1 MKRFRFLS
9 GASGEK
15 GAVAP
20 IVALG
25 LLAFVGFMA
34 LGIDLGQL
42 YMVRNELQNVA
53 DAAALAAVKQLIQ
66 GSGGSTATIDCVGA
80 VQAAKDCAKKNYSL
94 GVTDG
99 IKITDADVSIGL
111 FDLNTKTFSAD
122 GCPATAVPPNNT
134 QVNAVRVR
142 VHRDGTESNPKVATF
157 FGNIMGA
164 GKEQESHVEAVA
176 CMGLAGTSS
185 IDPPIT
191 IPSEWAAGGGP
202 RDNPNPQFTGLHRI
216 LDKIG
221 PGPAYAALPQT
232 YKFFDKGGSNLD
244 TTRAT
249 FIVPQQSELSLTQ
262 LQKYIKGPGVSG
274 GLRFPQKKVGDR
286 VWPISEW
293 QWGSN
298 IKSNYNLLK
307 TRYNANKDANGKWRV
322 TLPVY
327 KTTPVTSAVPQDS
340 FFKLASRLI
349 PGVSQAYA
357 CAAYT
362 TPAVY
367 TQGFVN
373 ADITAVICPSDCTTG
388 DQTEDT
394 SCRKKC
400 YAQIEPVNSN
410 TFSTDKTSASEPFQK
425 DYQDMNPAATKVGVF
440 SGVPKI
446 VK

>member
-1 MKRFRFLS
+1 MKRFRFLF
-9 GASGEK
+9 GTSGEK

-25 LLAFVGFMA
+25 LLAFIGFMA

-53 DAAALAAVKQLIQ
+53 DSAALAAVKQLVQ
-66 GSGGSTATIDCVGA
+66 GGSGGAATINCVAA
-80 VQAAKDCAKKNYSL
+80 VQAAKDCAKKNYSF
-94 GVTDG
+94 GVADG
-99 IKITDADVSIGL
+99 IKITDADVTIGL
-111 FDLNTKTFSAD
+111 FDLSTKTFSAD
-122 GCPATAVPPNNT
+122 GCPATAVPPNST

-142 VHRDGTESNPKVATF
+142 VHRDGTESNPKVTTF
-157 FGNIMGA
+157 LGNVMGA
-164 GKEQESHVEAVA
+164 GNEQESHVEAVA

-185 IDPPIT
+185 IDPPIAV
-191 IPSEWAAGGGP
+191 PSEWAAGGGTT
-202 RDNPNPQFTGLHRI
+202 DNPIQFTSIQRI

-221 PGPAYAALPQT
+221 PAPAYAALPKT
-232 YKFFDKGGSNLD
+232 YYFYDRGGSSLD

-249 FIVPQQSELSLTQ
+249 FIVPTQSELSLTQ

-274 GLRFPQKKVGDR
+274 GLKFPQKKVGDR
-286 VWPISEW
+286 LWPISEW

-298 IKSNYNLLK
+298 IKNNYNLLK
-307 TRYNANKDANGKWRV
+307 TRYNTYKDANGKWRV

-340 FFKLASRLI
+340 FFKLASRLL
-349 PGVSQAYA
+349 PGVTQAHA

-362 TPAVY
+362 SPAVY
-367 TQGFVN
+367 TQGFVS

-388 DQTEDT
+388 DQTLDT

-400 YAQIEPVNSN
+400 YATIEPTNSN
-410 TFSTDKTSASEPFQK
+410 TFSTDKTSIPEPFQK
-425 DYQDMNPAATKVGVF
+425 DYQDMNPSASKVGVF